1 MAGTFSVPGR
11 RAARYFYPAILSRY
25 SFNEIKDLPMGDIYA
40 TPESDL
46 AQNIQ
51 SERGGGN
58 IEDAIAGN
66 IDVRMLQTFGEAWS
80 DLKGFKLK
88 CHIATAIWF
97 VVYLVALLIT
107 IPIVIGLVAAGA
119 DESTASIIA
128 WPVQVVA
135 ISATMPM
142 IAGVTIMGIRHAQG
156 KTVSSG
162 TVFSYFHRILGAMLW
177 YLLMTLMIIL
187 GYILLIIPGI
197 YLSFAYMFSLPLMIE
212 KDMTAWQ
219 ALEVSRKAVTRIWFR
234 ATGFLL
240 LAVLLVTLGAI
251 PLGIPLIWI
260 VPWTALA
267 YSMVYFK
274 LFGAEAQTLAD

>member
-1 MAGTFSVPGR
+1 
-11 RAARYFYPAILSRY
+11 
-25 SFNEIKDLPMGDIYA
+25 MGDIYA

-162 TVFSYFHRILGAMLW
+162 TVFSYFHIILGAMLW
-177 YLLMTLMIIL
+177 YLLMTL
-187 GYILLIIPGI
+187 
-197 YLSFAYMFSLPLMIE
+197 
-212 KDMTAWQ
+212 
-219 ALEVSRKAVTRIWFR
+219 
-234 ATGFLL
+234 
-240 LAVLLVTLGAI
+240 
-251 PLGIPLIWI
+251 
-260 VPWTALA
+260 
-267 YSMVYFK
+267 
-274 LFGAEAQTLAD
+274 

>member
-1 MAGTFSVPGR
+1 MASTFSVPGR